1 MAVKPTNKFGRQI
14 SNSYLSADGLSSRA
28 HSYTVHTNPYVLNKI
43 KALRKKL
50 THCNNEH
57 ISYQMMPNKNFE
69 MKLSASAYELAKLV
83 VSEHLYSNKFFKDY
97 SVVSCI
103 NEDECQNQVG
113 TIYRVFNKKNDGSQ
127 GIHFKFS
134 INFYHTT
141 SSVLVNGN
149 RVDIFDS
156 ELLVL
161 YVRQLGLL

>member
-57 ISYQMMPNKNFE
+57 ISYQMMPNKNFV

-83 VSEHLYSNKFFKDY
+83 VSEHLYSNNFFKDY
-97 SVVSCI
+97 SVSIKMSVKI
-103 NEDECQNQVG
+103 KLVQYIVYP
-113 TIYRVFNKKNDGSQ
+113 TRKKVAHREFILSSL
-127 GIHFKFS
+127 S
-134 INFYHTT
+134 IFTT
-141 SSVLVNGN
+141 PRHQFWLMVTG
-149 RVDIFDS
+149 
-156 ELLVL
+156 
-161 YVRQLGLL
+161 

>member
-1 MAVKPTNKFGRQI
+1 
-14 SNSYLSADGLSSRA
+14 
-28 HSYTVHTNPYVLNKI
+28 
-43 KALRKKL
+43 
-50 THCNNEH
+50 
-57 ISYQMMPNKNFE
+57 MMPNKNFV

-97 SVVSCI
+97 SVVSWI